1 MNFRT
6 SILFLVYFF
15 IVLYSNTLIAKSGFV
30 TDGAN
35 DPDFGTYPFKAGDG
49 LYINT
54 FPDTSSFLNGIYAID
69 DRGYIELPLVGKFNV
84 TGMTITELE
93 SYLKSNFKTYL
104 RYMTVYVKPLIRV
117 SMLGG
122 FQLPGLYYVDE
133 NNSIWEIVRKAGGPA
148 LEDGI
153 GEMVWERA
161 GEEKSDN
168 LEPYFNKSTSLK
180 RMGIRSGDIIWTPS
194 PSARTTWDTVRDV
207 TAIASFA
214 TTIIFLYLQYQ
225 RDYLYLQ
232 SR

>member
-1 MNFRT
+1 MKFR
-6 SILFLVYFF
+6 
-15 IVLYSNTLIAKSGFV
+15 NTLTCLLYIFIGIYSSTTSAKSGFV
-30 TDGAN
+30 PDGSI
-35 DPDFGTYPFKAGDG
+35 DPELETYPFKSGDG

-54 FPDTSSFLNGIYAID
+54 FPDTSSFLNGVYAID

-84 TGMTITELE
+84 TGMTVVELE
-93 SYLKSNFKTYL
+93 TYLKSNFKTYL

-117 SMLGG
+117 GMLGG

-133 NNSIWEIVRKAGGPA
+133 HNSLWEVVRQAGGPA
-148 LEDGI
+148 LEDGVS
-153 GEMVWERA
+153 EMVWERA

-168 LEPYFNKSTSLK
+168 LNIYFNKSTSLK
-180 RMGIRSGDIIWTPS
+180 RIGIRSGDIIWTPS

-214 TTIIFLYLQYQ
+214 TTLIFLYLQYQ